1 MDFKEF
7 LEKSRGY
14 DNFEKKEK
22 EYEEKQKNF
31 VNRFWLPSE
40 GSAKIVFLDDN
51 PPIIEEHQLQING
64 DWRNWFTC
72 LRIVG
77 EACPICDVL
86 GNKPYTVGFY
96 TIIDTTEWTD
106 KSGNVHKNELKL
118 FAAKFKTLQILKRL
132 SGKREGL
139 VGCVFDVF
147 RSSIDAANT
156 GDVFEYEGRLTKE
169 QILKLN
175 KDAKVFDYATII
187 KPKSAAEITA
197 ILNRNSEASYGAEK
211 SRGNR
216 KFEYDYDDDDDILPF

>member
-64 DWRNWFTC
+64 NWRNWFTC

-77 EACPICDVL
+77 ETCPICDKL
-86 GNKPYTVGFY
+86 NNKPYTVGFY

-106 KSGNVHKNELKL
+106 KNGVVHKNELKL

-132 SGKREGL
+132 SGKRGGL

-169 QILKLN
+169 QILQLN

-197 ILNRNSEASYGAEK
+197 ILNRSSEASYGAEK
-211 SRGNR
+211 PRGNT
-216 KFEYDYDDDDDILPF
+216 KFEYDYDDDDILPF

>member
-1 MDFKEF
+1 MDFKEL

-22 EYEEKQKNF
+22 EYEEKQKSF
-31 VNRFWLPSE
+31 VNRFWLPGE

-86 GNKPYTVGFY
+86 DNKPYTVGFY

-106 KSGNVHKNELKL
+106 KSGTTHKNELKL

-132 SGKREGL
+132 SGKRESL

-147 RSSIDAANT
+147 RSSSDAANT

-175 KDAKVFDYATII
+175 KDAKVFDYAKII
-187 KPKSAAEITA
+187 KPKSAAEIAA
-197 ILNRNSEASYGAEK
+197 ILNRNSEASYGAGK
-211 SRGNR
+211 PQGNTS
-216 KFEYDYDDDDDILPF
+216 FEYDYDDDDVLPF

>member
-1 MDFKEF
+1 MDFKEL

-22 EYEEKQKNF
+22 EYEEKQKSF
-31 VNRFWLPSE
+31 VNRFWLPGE

-77 EACPICDVL
+77 EACPICDSL
-86 GNKPYTVGFY
+86 NNTPYTVGFY
-96 TIIDTTEWTD
+96 TIIDTSEWTD
-106 KSGNVHKNELKL
+106 KSGNTHKNELKL

-132 SGKREGL
+132 SGKRESL

-147 RSSIDAANT
+147 RSSSDAANT
-156 GDVFEYEGRLTKE
+156 GDVFEFEGRLTKE

-187 KPKSAAEITA
+187 KPKSAAEIAA
-197 ILNRNSEASYGAEK
+197 ILNRNSEASYGAGK
-211 SRGNR
+211 PQGNTN
-216 KFEYDYDDDDDILPF
+216 FEYDYDDDDVLPF